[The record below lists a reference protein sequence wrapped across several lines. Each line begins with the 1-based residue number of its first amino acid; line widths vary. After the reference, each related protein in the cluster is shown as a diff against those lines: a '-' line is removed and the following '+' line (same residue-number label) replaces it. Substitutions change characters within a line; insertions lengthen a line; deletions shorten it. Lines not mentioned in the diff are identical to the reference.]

1 MREREG
7 CGEDGADRRARFVSE
22 GKRAVRWARAR
33 RRASERAA
41 GTGRPS
47 RLWAGSGAGHLL
59 SGVRDA
65 VACRPNRR
73 WGEELGS
80 GERERGVMLGLSVL
94 GRASG
99 AAGPRG
105 LRGEREKNGPAGW
118 VGFWFQGFLPLF
130 YFYFYSISNSTQV

>member
-1 MREREG
+1 MAERSVRAERE
-7 CGEDGADRRARFVSE
+7 V
-22 GKRAVRWARAR
+22 
-33 RRASERAA
+33 
-41 GTGRPS
+41 GR
-47 RLWAGSGAGHLL
+47 GAGL
-59 SGVRDA
+59 
-65 VACRPNRR
+65 RR
-73 WGEELGS
+73 
-80 GERERGVMLGLSVL
+80 ERERGETLGLSVL